1 MAHIPNFHRLYF
13 AFSDIL
19 AEDDDLYQSYMMR
32 IRSRILLLSNI
43 PRSVPGIKGYRDVV
57 AEMTETDFLEH
68 FRVSRHVFEQLLDYV
83 TPHIISNYVGGNE
96 PLPPDQQLS
105 IFIWYIAN
113 QESMREV
120 SQVFGV
126 SMSTVHGVVQKLCD
140 VILRLRNRV
149 STPSFVQ
156 SKALCTLTLITKL
169 SITLQL
175 IRWPNEQQ
183 RQDIAQ
189 AVHGTSGFPGVIGY
203 LGGTHIRLSAPIGGD
218 RDYYNRKGFPS
229 MQLQVVVDPNMTI
242 ISAYTGWPGCTHDA
256 RVLRNSP
263 LFHKAEAGEL
273 FSPNQHIFADSAYP
287 LRNWLIT
294 PIRNVGNLTETL

>member
-1 MAHIPNFHRLYF
+1 
-13 AFSDIL
+13 
-19 AEDDDLYQSYMMR
+19 
-32 IRSRILLLSNI
+32 
-43 PRSVPGIKGYRDVV
+43 
-57 AEMTETDFLEH
+57 
-68 FRVSRHVFEQLLDYV
+68 
-83 TPHIISNYVGGNE
+83 
-96 PLPPDQQLS
+96 
-105 IFIWYIAN
+105 
-113 QESMREV
+113 MREV

-140 VILRLRNRV
+140 VILRLRNR
-149 STPSFVQ
+149 
-156 SKALCTLTLITKL
+156 
-169 SITLQL
+169 L

-189 AVHGTSGFPGVIGY
+189 AVQGTSGFPGVIGY
-203 LGGTHIRLSAPIGGD
+203 LDGTHIRLSAPIGGD

-256 RVLRNSP
+256 RVLRNSQ

-294 PIRNVGNLTETL
+294 PIRNVGNLTPQQRRFNTKCSGQRQTVERAIGHLKGRFRRLREVPFHSAEEVCKFIIAGCICHNVCVMCEDDVDNYIETDGPLHPNNYQNIYQHGYDGVARKLRLVNAV

>member
-1 MAHIPNFHRLYF
+1 
-13 AFSDIL
+13 
-19 AEDDDLYQSYMMR
+19 MMR

-43 PRSVPGIKGYRDVV
+43 PRSVPRIKGYRDVI

-68 FRVSRHVFEQLLDYV
+68 FRVSRHVFEQLLDCV

-126 SMSTVHGVVQKLCD
+126 SMSTVHSVVQKLCD
-140 VILRLRNRV
+140 VILRLRNR
-149 STPSFVQ
+149 
-156 SKALCTLTLITKL
+156 
-169 SITLQL
+169 L

-189 AVHGTSGFPGVIGY
+189 AVQGTSGFPGVIGY
-203 LGGTHIRLSAPIGGD
+203 LDGTHIRLSAPIGGD

-229 MQLQVVVDPNMTI
+229 MQLQAHVHYIRMVKI
-242 ISAYTGWPGCTHDA
+242 ITCHLT
-256 RVLRNSP
+256 RP
-263 LFHKAEAGEL
+263 L
-273 FSPNQHIFADSAYP
+273 
-287 LRNWLIT
+287 
-294 PIRNVGNLTETL
+294 